1 MKAATMQLKTFEVNP
16 QLLFFVHLIELSVG
30 TKSLMAMLKLEH
42 LSFSLAVNYVERF
55 SPVTFNR
62 GLAVQ

>member
-16 QLLFFVHLIELSVG
+16 QLLFFVHLIELSAG
-30 TKSLMAMLKLEH
+30 TKSLMAMLKLERF
-42 LSFSLAVNYVERF
+42 SFSLAVNYVERF

-62 GLAVQ
+62 GLPVQ

>member
-1 MKAATMQLKTFEVNP
+1 MKAPKMQLKTFEVNP

-30 TKSLMAMLKLEH
+30 TKSLMARLKLERF
-42 LSFSLAVNYVERF
+42 SFSQAVNYVERF

-62 GLAVQ
+62 GLTVQ

>member
-16 QLLFFVHLIELSVG
+16 QLLFFVHLIELSAG
-30 TKSLMAMLKLEH
+30 TKSLMAMLKLERS
-42 LSFSLAVNYVERF
+42 SFSLAVNYVERF

-62 GLAVQ
+62 RVTVQ